1 MRLIHAAAIALLSTT
16 AVAAHDPAQHQ
27 ATPPG
32 TPDVSA
38 ISGGHYEADP
48 AHTLVVWTLDHM
60 GISPYTGIF
69 GDVTGMLM
77 FDPKN
82 PSAASVDVTIPI
94 VKVVT
99 ASQGLTDHLL
109 RAGKDGAEPD
119 FFGADPGNARF
130 VSTDVK
136 VDRQSATITG
146 NLTLNG
152 ITKPVTLNA
161 RFYGAGQLP
170 EQMGGGEALGFSG
183 TGSIKRSDFGLGYG
197 IPMVGDNVD
206 LQIEAAFMKKA
217 G

>member
-1 MRLIHAAAIALLSTT
+1 MRIVHAVALALLSTT
-16 AVAAHDPAQHQ
+16 AVAAQ
-27 ATPPG
+27 APSGPPG
-32 TPDVSA
+32 SPDVSA

-82 PSAASVDVTIPI
+82 PSAASVDVTIP
-94 VKVVT
+94 VSKVVT

-109 RAGKDGAEPD
+109 RPAKDGGDPD
-119 FFGADPGNARF
+119 FFGANPADARF

-136 VDRQSATITG
+136 VERQSATITG